1 METASRTS
9 TDKIAEA
16 LKLLDEAAHEGK
28 DEPKQLLTGK
38 FDHLK
43 GAIIS
48 EETKLKEALCAA
60 GHRAAENARHLKEV
74 SEEKAKAVATAIDDG
89 AHRNP
94 WTYIGGA
101 ALGALILG
109 YLMGRKN
116 S

>member
-16 LKLLDEAAHEGK
+16 LKLLDEAAHDGK
-28 DEPKQLLTGK
+28 DELKTLLVGK

-74 SEEKAKAVATAIDDG
+74 SEEKAKAVATAIDDS
-89 AHRNP
+89 AHGNP